1 MTVAQPCPI
10 CGHTSITSFPGVQ
23 DFTVSKE
30 MFSLN
35 TCSSCSFLFTSNPP
49 DKFSIGK
56 YYQSDTYIS
65 HTDGKKGFVEQVYQL
80 VRKRTVS
87 GKRKL
92 VQDAVNKIQ
101 GTILDYGC
109 GTGAFLHEMNS
120 CGWSIMGI
128 EPDAGARAKA
138 EKATSSTI
146 FLPDQLSDLES
157 CEFDAVTM
165 WHVLEHVHDLDWT
178 IQQVKRV
185 LKPSGKLFIAVP
197 NNDAFDANYYG
208 KFWAAYDVPRHLYHF
223 TPATMKVLMN
233 KHGFNIIETKP
244 MWFDSFYVSML
255 SEKYKT
261 GKMNYIT
268 AFFVGLLSNLNA
280 LFHKGKCSSQIY
292 VISK

>member
-10 CGHTSITSFPGVQ
+10 CGHTSITTFPGVQ
-23 DFTVSKE
+23 DFSVSKE

-35 TCSSCSFLFTSNPP
+35 TCSSCGFLFTSNPP
-49 DKFSIGK
+49 DKSSIGK
-56 YYQSDTYIS
+56 YYQSDAYIS
-65 HTDGKKGFVEQVYQL
+65 HTDGKKGFIEQVYQL
-80 VRKRTVS
+80 VRKRTVA

-92 VQDAVNKIQ
+92 VEEVVNKKR

-120 CGWSIMGI
+120 FGWTIKGI

-138 EKATSSTI
+138 EKTTSSTI

-157 CEFDAVTM
+157 GGFDAVTM

-178 IQQVKRV
+178 IQQLKRV
-185 LKPSGKLFIAVP
+185 IKPSGKLFIAVP

-223 TPATMKVLMN
+223 TPATMKVLMD

-261 GKMNYIT
+261 GKTGYIA
-268 AFFVGLLSNLNA
+268 AFFIG
-280 LFHKGKCSSQIY
+280 
-292 VISK
+292 

>member
-10 CGHTSITSFPGVQ
+10 CGHTSITTFPGVQ
-23 DFTVSKE
+23 DFSVSKE

-35 TCSSCSFLFTSNPP
+35 TCSSCGFLFTSNPP
-49 DKFSIGK
+49 DKSSIGK
-56 YYQSDTYIS
+56 YYQSDAYIS
-65 HTDGKKGFVEQVYQL
+65 HTDGKKGFIEQVYQL
-80 VRKRTVS
+80 VRKRTVA

-92 VQDAVNKIQ
+92 VEEVVNKKR
-101 GTILDYGC
+101 GTIIDYGC

-120 CGWSIMGI
+120 FGWSITGI

-138 EKATSSTI
+138 EKTTSSTI

-157 CEFDAVTM
+157 GVCDAVTM

-178 IQQVKRV
+178 IQQLKRV

-208 KFWAAYDVPRHLYHF
+208 KYWAAYDVPRHLYHF
-223 TPATMKVLMN
+223 TPATMKVLMD

-261 GKMNYIT
+261 GKTGYIA
-268 AFFVGLLSNLNA
+268 AFFIGLISNFKA
-280 LFHKGKCSSQIY
+280 LLHKGKCSSQIY
-292 VISK
+292 VLSK

>member
-10 CGHTSITSFPGVQ
+10 CGHTSITTFPGVQ
-23 DFTVSKE
+23 DFSVSKE
-30 MFSLN
+30 IFSLN
-35 TCSSCSFLFTSNPP
+35 TCSSCSFLFTTNPP
-49 DKFSIGK
+49 DKSSIGK
-56 YYQSDTYIS
+56 YYQSDAYIS
-65 HTDGKKGFVEQVYQL
+65 HTDGKKGFIEQVYQL

-92 VQDAVNKIQ
+92 VEDAVNKKR

-120 CGWSIMGI
+120 FGWSINGI

-138 EKATSSTI
+138 EKTTSSTI
-146 FLPDQLSDLES
+146 FLPDQLSVLES
-157 CEFDAVTM
+157 GLFDAVTM

-185 LKPSGKLFIAVP
+185 LNPSGKFFIAVP

-223 TPATMKVLMN
+223 TPATMKVLMG
-233 KHGFNIIETKP
+233 KHGLNIIETKT

-261 GKMNYIT
+261 GKMRYIA
-268 AFFVGLLSNLNA
+268 AFFVGLISNFKA
-280 LFHKGKCSSQIY
+280 LLHKGKCSSQIY
-292 VISK
+292 IISK